1 MIAMYISRSKAA
13 LAKTVRIIL
22 FVIGGFGILLWG
34 GCTLT
39 QVSRENRIT
48 ESNPNGDFDIAIF
61 MTFFILTLLGVAMV
75 ATGIK
80 NIRREKRVQFYNSIF
95 EADNDGVVTA
105 EELTAQ
111 TGLSVPKIIQ
121 ELDQLITGGFLINC
135 VLQRSPLAVTLTV
148 RNEAA
153 VQAMNAYAEHPVKCS
168 ACGGQVN
175 LRTGQRVECPFC
187 GGPIQG

>member
-1 MIAMYISRSKAA
+1 M
-13 LAKTVRIIL
+13 
-22 FVIGGFGILLWG
+22 
-34 GCTLT
+34 GCLYTT
-39 QVSRENRIT
+39 QLSREYRIT
-48 ESNPNGDFDIAIF
+48 DSNPNGDFNIAIF

-153 VQAMNAYAEHPVKCS
+153 VQAMNAYAEHPVKCP

>member
-153 VQAMNAYAEHPVKCS
+153 VQAMNAYAEHPVKCP